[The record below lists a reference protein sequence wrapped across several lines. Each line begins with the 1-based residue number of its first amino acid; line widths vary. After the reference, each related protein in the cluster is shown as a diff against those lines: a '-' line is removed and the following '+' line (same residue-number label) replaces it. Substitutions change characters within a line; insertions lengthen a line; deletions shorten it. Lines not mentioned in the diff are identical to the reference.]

1 MADNLLEICQVV
13 AREFLSYELQSIVGN
28 QSPDAVLL
36 RAFASQTCKELNR
49 DYTWQALKRTYS
61 ITTVPGQAAY
71 DLPSDY
77 RSPIS
82 LTFWIDST
90 AEPIIVTGDRE
101 WKAIQSG
108 LINSIQKRFL
118 IEENKLKFIP
128 VPASAQTISFNY
140 YSNSF
145 VEDIDGNPKKDF
157 SLDSDICRFDGDM
170 VARGIK
176 FRFAANK
183 GLPYSE
189 LKADYIAAID
199 SIQGSDKPKPI
210 IDLSRKRHTLYAN
223 IPEGNF
229 GI

>member
-1 MADNLLEICQVV
+1 VV
-13 AREFLSYELQSIVGN
+13 AREFLGYELQSIVGN
-28 QSPDAVLL
+28 QSPDAILL
-36 RAFASQTCKELNR
+36 RAFASQICKELNR
-49 DYTWQALKRTYS
+49 DYTWQALKRTYT

-77 RSPIS
+77 QSPIS
-82 LTFWIDST
+82 LTFWNDTT
-90 AEPIIVTGDRE
+90 AESITVTGDRE

-108 LINSIQKRFL
+108 LISSVLKRFI
-118 IEENKLKFIP
+118 IEENKLKFMP
-128 VPASAQTISFNY
+128 VPTSAQTVSFNY
-140 YSNSF
+140 YSNCY

-157 SLDSDICRFDGDM
+157 SLDSDICRFDGDL

-176 FRFAANK
+176 FRFVANK

-199 SIQGSDKPKPI
+199 AIQGADRPKPI
-210 IDLSRKRHTLYAN
+210 IDLSRKRHSMYAN
-223 IPEGNF
+223 IPEVNF